1 MSNGSGMT
9 LNVDENLVR
18 PIVEAEIQAAIV
30 RQLESSQNLI
40 PKLVQAALNQKVDYQ
55 GNPGRDYDNKYPYI
69 EVLCNQA
76 IRKAAEEGMRKYIE
90 DSTPVIQL
98 EIEKQIRSQTKNIA
112 KVFVEGLAAS
122 IKSSWAFS
130 VTVHLPEDD
139 KR

>member
-55 GNPGRDYDNKYPYI
+55 GRLGRDYDNKYPYI
-69 EVLCNQA
+69 EYLCNEA
-76 IRKAAEEGMRKYIE
+76 IRSAAQEGMKKYIE
-90 DSTPVIQL
+90 DSIPLLQV

-112 KVFVEGLAAS
+112 KTFVEGIAQS
-122 IKSSWAFS
+122 IKSSWTFA
-130 VTVHLPEDD
+130 VKIELPNQNN
-139 KR
+139 